1 MRKLKDLD
9 IASQIRERLTEAIRT
24 SGKKQI
30 EIAEQACI
38 ADTTLSDYIHKNI
51 LPSIETFALL
61 CRALDVSADYI
72 LGLDDD

>member
-24 SGKKQI
+24 SGKKQV

-38 ADTTLSDYIHKNI
+38 ADTTLSDYIHKNT

>member
-1 MRKLKDLD
+1 MRKQKNLD
-9 IASQIRERLTEAIRT
+9 IASVIRLRLTEAIKT
-24 SGKKQI
+24 SGKTQV
-30 EIAEQACI
+30 EIAKEACI
-38 ADTTLSDYIHKNI
+38 TGGTLSDYINKNT

>member
-1 MRKLKDLD
+1 MKYLKNISISDE
-9 IASQIRERLTEAIRT
+9 IRERLTEAIRT
-24 SGKKQI
+24 SGKKQV

-38 ADTTLSDYIHKNI
+38 ADTTLSDYIHKRT

>member
-1 MRKLKDLD
+1 MRKPKDLD
-9 IASQIRERLTEAIRT
+9 IASVIRLRLTEAVKT
-24 SGKKQI
+24 SGRTQV
-30 EIAEQACI
+30 EIAKDACI
-38 ADTTLSDYIHKNI
+38 TASTLSDYLNKRT

>member
-38 ADTTLSDYIHKNI
+38 ADTTLSDYIHKNT